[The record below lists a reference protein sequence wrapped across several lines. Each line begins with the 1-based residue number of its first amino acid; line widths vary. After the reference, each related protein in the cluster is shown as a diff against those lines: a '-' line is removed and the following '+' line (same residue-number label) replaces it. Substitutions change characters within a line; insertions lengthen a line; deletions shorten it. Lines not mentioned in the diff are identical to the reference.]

1 MDAINHPAHYG
12 GKDDPY
18 EAIKVI
24 IAWRLGF
31 CLGNAIKYIR
41 RAGQKMADPEPDDSI
56 SSVDRY
62 KRGQLQDLKKARFYL
77 DYEIGLLEKET
88 KEGGR

>member
-1 MDAINHPAHYG
+1 VDAVNHPGHYG

-41 RAGQKMADPEPDDSI
+41 RAGQKMADPEPTDTT

-77 DYEIGLLEKET
+77 DYEIGLLEKEM
-88 KEGGR
+88 KEGE